1 MPVTDEQVAALRA
14 YLKGDFEGHRRLF
27 KAMGPRE
34 GFTTLVP
41 ATFLLLTDRR
51 FPEGTPIDRIVE
63 FVGEVRARYFSDPDE
78 LDPVVAE
85 RLLAAVNSA
94 DRASDIEPGVKYRTQ
109 MILLYPF
116 VTEEK
121 LSDQGIENLLAAAR
135 KIADEWL
142 E

>member
-1 MPVTDEQVAALRA
+1 MPVTDVQVAALRA

-41 ATFLLLTDRR
+41 ATFFLLTDRR
-51 FPEGTPIDRIVE
+51 FPEGTPTDRIVE

-78 LDPVVAE
+78 LDPAVAE
-85 RLLAAVNSA
+85 RLLAAVNNA
-94 DRASDIEPGVKYRTQ
+94 DQASDIEAGVKYRTQ

-116 VTEEK
+116 VSEEK

-135 KIADEWL
+135 KVADEWL